1 VRADGRTEM
10 GHDQL
15 DIRNRLEEIRRE
27 SSLDLLGVADT
38 GRASRV
44 FQELS
49 SAVGD
54 KLTRAIVVVARVSPS
69 VLGTLVDGPNLL
81 YYHHY
86 RQLNFQLDRG
96 ALRMA
101 REIERMGYAA
111 LPIAASQVVD
121 WATMRGHVSHREMA
135 HLAGLGWWGRNNL
148 LITGQWG
155 AQVRLATVL
164 TDLPLDPGS
173 PSSAGCG
180 DCQLC
185 LSVCPAGAVKRE
197 PQEFDREACY
207 QQLKEFSKAR
217 RIGQYVCGLCIKAC
231 SGSIRGGEGSTS
243 KE

>member
-1 VRADGRTEM
+1 M

-15 DIRNRLEEIRRE
+15 DIRNRLDEIRRE

-38 GRASRV
+38 GRASWGC
-44 FQELS
+44 QELS
-49 SAVGD
+49 SAVSERFS
-54 KLTRAIVVVARVSPS
+54 RAIVVVARVSPS

-96 ALRMA
+96 ALRIA
-101 REIERMGYAA
+101 QEIERIGYAA

-135 HLAGLGWWGRNNL
+135 HLAGLGWRGRNNL

-164 TDLPLDPGS
+164 TNLPLDPGS
-173 PSSAGCG
+173 PPSAGCG

-185 LSVCPAGAVKRE
+185 LSACPAGAIKRE

-207 QQLKEFSKAR
+207 QKLKEFSKAR
-217 RIGQYVCGLCIKAC
+217 RMGQYICGLCVKAC
-231 SGSIRGGEGSTS
+231 SGSIQGRCGPTS